1 MIAAALLAQLAVT
14 ASAPDTV
21 YACQPLPVVV
31 RVSGAGASVPDVL
44 PPDFAPFGIV
54 RLSSGPR
61 PDPSRSGGAMSD
73 EYRYILASPRAGTF
87 TLAPF
92 EVRSGEETA
101 HSSPLRVTVLP
112 SASDT
117 SLPRIV
123 REARVARGDTVTFGA
138 LAYPDTVYVG
148 QQATYEVAV
157 FFEDATRA
165 RLRRN
170 PEFFPPEMRAMLAY
184 ELPAVAGGA
193 PRRES
198 EGQCYEVPVFARAL
212 FPLSAGRHVIPPARL
227 LYSLTRPYSVWGG
240 EESYQQRT
248 DSVVL
253 VALEPPLE
261 NRPPDFGG
269 VVGEVRLSTRLD
281 TSAARVG
288 DPVVLTVR
296 VEGTG
301 NVKLFGRPALGIPW
315 GTLVPADE
323 RVLVD
328 TTARLVRGAKE
339 FDWLVTPRDSGRVVL
354 PAMRY
359 SYFDPRLGD
368 YAYATTSADTFEVAP
383 GALASLPYD
392 TSGRSAATPLPLRGE
407 LRAER
412 GAPPHAG
419 DAFWL
424 LVLLAP
430 APALV
435 AGLTRAPRRRGP
447 RQPAQQA
454 LRAFARDGSARDAAS
469 LRRLFVAALAERIG
483 IAPAALADRAG
494 FVRALRRAG
503 VSAGTT
509 EAAAALLAALD
520 DVAYGHDGV
529 LPADAPA
536 SAWTISRRVAE
547 EARPRPLAGR
557 SVTTVVALLGVALL
571 AAGAVAQQDAASTE
585 FARGIAMYEARRFRD
600 AEHAFARVA
609 ALVPRAPDAWANY
622 GTAAWAAGDTAGAAI
637 GWQRA
642 LRLEPVALDLRER
655 LRSIPGQSTL
665 LASVPPV
672 SPTGLDLL
680 GLALWVLGWSALAWR
695 IAGRR
700 AALRGW
706 PAAAALAGAASVALS
721 GLVEE
726 RLTGPELVLTAA
738 AAPMRAL
745 PALSAE
751 RTRALPVA
759 EVLRVRERRDG
770 WLRVEADDG
779 RDGWIESSR
788 VLPLAAPASRRG
800 GG

>member
-21 YACQPLPVVV
+21 FACQPLPVVV
-31 RVSGAGASVPDVL
+31 HVRGAGAAVPDVL

-73 EYRYILASPRAGTF
+73 EYRYILASPRSGTF

-101 HSSPLRVTVLP
+101 WSSPLRVTVLP

-148 QQATYEVAV
+148 EQATYEVAV
-157 FFEDATRA
+157 FFEDAVRA

-184 ELPAVAGGA
+184 ELPAVGGGS

-198 EGQCYEVPVFARAL
+198 DGQCYEVPVFARAL

-253 VALEPPLE
+253 VAIEPPLE

-269 VVGEVRLSTRLD
+269 VVGAVRISTRLD
-281 TSAARVG
+281 TAAARVG
-288 DPVVLTVR
+288 DPLLLTVR

-301 NVKLFGRPALGIPW
+301 NVKLFGRPALGVPW
-315 GTLVPADE
+315 GTIVPADE

-339 FDWLVTPRDSGRVVL
+339 FDWLVTPRDSGSVVL
-354 PAMRY
+354 PPMRY
-359 SYFDPRLGD
+359 SYFDPGTGG
-368 YAYATTSADTFEVAP
+368 YAYAETRPDTFHVAP
-383 GALASLPYD
+383 GTLASLPYD
-392 TSGRSAATPLPLRGE
+392 TSGRAAAAPLPLRRE

-412 GAPPHAG
+412 GPPPHGG
-419 DAFWL
+419 DAYWL
-424 LVLLAP
+424 IVLLAP

-435 AGLTRAPRRRGP
+435 AGLWRVPRRRGP
-447 RQPAQQA
+447 REPALRA
-454 LRAFARDGSARDAAS
+454 LRAFTRRGSPRDAAT
-469 LRRLFVAALAERIG
+469 LRRLLLAAIAERIG
-483 IAPAALADRAG
+483 IPPAALVDRAG

-503 VSAGTT
+503 VSAATT
-509 EAAAALLAALD
+509 DMAASLLAGLD
-520 DVAYGHDGV
+520 DVAYGHHGSLASD
-529 LPADAPA
+529 A
-536 SAWTISRRVAE
+536 SARAWTLYRRADE
-547 EARPRPLAGR
+547 EARPRRAASLSAPAVL
-557 SVTTVVALLGVALL
+557 ALLGVALL
-571 AAGAVAQQDAASTE
+571 AAGATAQVDADSE
-585 FARGIAMYEARRFRD
+585 FAHGIELYEARQYRD

-642 LRLEPVALDLRER
+642 LRLDPVALDLRER

-665 LASVPPV
+665 LAAVPPV
-672 SPTGLDLL
+672 SPTVLDLV
-680 GLALWVLGWSALAWR
+680 GLALWLLAWIAAAWR
-695 IAGRR
+695 VAGRR
-700 AALRGW
+700 APVRGW
-706 PAAAALAGAASVALS
+706 PVAAALAGAASVAIS
-721 GLVEE
+721 GLVDE
-726 RLTGPELVLTAA
+726 RLSAPDLVLTAA

-770 WLRVEADDG
+770 WARVEADDG

-788 VLPLAAPASRRG
+788 LLPLAAPRAPEGDR
-800 GG
+800 